1 MDSRK
6 GVERGEE
13 KRGEGFERG
22 NSPFSI
28 PTLSFNTPKKINSLT
43 PFFCF
48 FFFFSFHA
56 ESARRFV

>member
-28 PTLSFNTPKKINSLT
+28 PI
-43 PFFCF
+43 
-48 FFFFSFHA
+48 H
-56 ESARRFV
+56 